1 MKRRRHILCLLMIM
15 ASLFLYSCGIPTICT
30 LNNINI
36 NKVTTT
42 DNTVQMT
49 VKGTD
54 TDLEKV
60 SSSCPGLLLCY
71 VETDDFVFTDSSK
84 ITSEFSKTVSNNSK
98 IFINNNN
105 EILTTDDYV
114 LYAFQKDAA
123 GARVSTPSYS
133 LNLHPYITGVTMDAD
148 LTLEHVEGQQ
158 FAIKANSLYIRTE
171 DREKTRNNFIHVF
184 AAFSAEQ
191 GEFTNTYWSSL
202 VYLGY
207 IDITK

>member
-1 MKRRRHILCLLMIM
+1 M

-30 LNNINI
+30 LNNI
-36 NKVTTT
+36 KVKKGSAT

-60 SSSCPGLLLCY
+60 SASCPGLLLCY

-105 EILTTDDYV
+105 EILTTDDYI

-133 LNLHPYITGVTMDAD
+133 LNLHPYMSGVTMDAD
-148 LTLEHVEGQQ
+148 LTLEHVSGQQ
-158 FAIKANSLYIRTE
+158 FAIKGTSLYIRTE

-191 GEFTNTYWSSL
+191 GEFTNMYWSSL